1 MAEWKKVIV
10 SGSTAALAAANVDG
24 TVTANAFSG
33 DGSNLTN
40 VPAGSI
46 NIESFTNGTGITVA
60 STDKLI
66 LSDAGT
72 EKYIN
77 VSQLPF
83 TTNSFRGIRVTNGE
97 TETSLESSEAL
108 NITAGTNVSLSE
120 SEGVVT
126 ITSTDTNTTYSVGDG
141 GLTQKNFT
149 TTLKNKLDGI
159 AASANN
165 YALPLAASGTRGGAK
180 IGYTENGKN
189 YPVELS
195 SEKMYVN
202 VPWSNTTY
210 SVGDGGLTQKNFTT
224 TLKSKLDGI
233 ATSANNYSFA
243 NSIDGGEGVAVDS
256 GGTQDFRAG
265 TNVTLTQA
273 DGGAITIASTD
284 TNTTYSVGAGGL
296 TQENF
301 TTTLKNKL
309 DGIAASANN
318 YSLPEA
324 TATVRGG
331 IELFSNTDQSVA
343 ANTVSATAGRTYGLQ
358 LNSAGQAVVNVPWTN
373 TQSTRGVRTENGET
387 GTALGSSETLTL
399 KAGTNVSISESEG
412 TVTFSSTDTNT
423 TYSVGDGGLTQNNF
437 TNADHSKLNGIAASA
452 NNYSL
457 TIADVKSVL
466 GGGMPSNALTIGDT
480 NDTITI
486 AGNLDVNGTTTTI
499 DTTNLAVTD
508 KFIELNRGATTEGDG
523 GIVINGA
530 TNKSFGWDDTADRWA
545 FDFTGATAGQT
556 TIDTDAFVAAVAKV
570 KTDVNY
576 QKNGNLHVD
585 GTDIWIYVE

>member
-210 SVGDGGLTQKNFTT
+210 SVGDGGLSQKNFTT

-387 GTALGSSETLTL
+387 GTALGTSETLTL
-399 KAGTNVSISESEG
+399 KAGTNVSISES
-412 TVTFSSTDTNT
+412 
-423 TYSVGDGGLTQNNF
+423 
-437 TNADHSKLNGIAASA
+437 
-452 NNYSL
+452 
-457 TIADVKSVL
+457 
-466 GGGMPSNALTIGDT
+466 
-480 NDTITI
+480 
-486 AGNLDVNGTTTTI
+486 
-499 DTTNLAVTD
+499 
-508 KFIELNRGATTEGDG
+508 
-523 GIVINGA
+523 
-530 TNKSFGWDDTADRWA
+530 
-545 FDFTGATAGQT
+545 
-556 TIDTDAFVAAVAKV
+556 
-570 KTDVNY
+570 
-576 QKNGNLHVD
+576 
-585 GTDIWIYVE
+585 